1 MRRWQLFART
11 EGGTRK
17 IMQEQIR
24 ALEQKCARER
34 IQAEARAS
42 LITASEHR
50 HTMAEKMLSM
60 LVAERVGWMLRDS
73 FIHWRCV
80 AEGVVLPCLRRKD
93 AFRSVQRALLNEEG
107 DEQRV
112 VFGRFQSARLRR
124 KAFMYWV
131 AQIRDLVIRRM
142 QVEDLLSVREAEA
155 MQVAFHVWSDQCL
168 VQHNLNQVEDVI
180 RIFARRDKQVWVC
193 LCARLHSA

>member
-1 MRRWQLFART
+1 
-11 EGGTRK
+11 
-17 IMQEQIR
+17 MQEQIR

>member
-1 MRRWQLFART
+1 MDIIDSMLGSAVDIELVECVVRRWQLFART
-11 EGGTRK
+11 EAGTRK

-50 HTMAEKMLSM
+50 HTMAENFLSM

-93 AFRSVQRALLNEEG
+93 AFRSVQRALLKEEG

-142 QVEDLLSVREAEA
+142 QVEDLLSIRPPWRGCP
-155 MQVAFHVWSDQCL
+155 VWERSP
-168 VQHNLNQVEDVI
+168 VI
-180 RIFARRDKQVWVC
+180 PPA
-193 LCARLHSA
+193 SSP